1 MSAMDNSTIAAIS
14 TPAGSGGIGII
25 KISGPKA
32 IDIAL
37 TAFKPKS
44 WRKNSGNADKKPE
57 NARFLKSHRLYYGH
71 IVDTKTDRI
80 LDEVLFVI
88 MRAPYSY
95 TTEDVVEVQAHAG
108 ILVLK
113 SILTTLINNGAQ
125 LAEPGEFTRRAFLN
139 GRIDLTQAEAVIDVI
154 NAKSDSAID
163 MAMAQI
169 SGALKQTIE
178 SLRSELIDILSFIDA
193 SIDFQD
199 DIDDTTVT
207 AGLVKRIEENIIF
220 QIKSLIRHYEN
231 ENFLREGLKVVIV
244 GGPNVGKSSLM
255 NRLINR
261 ERSIVTDIPGTTRD
275 FIEDSFI
282 TKGVPIIVTDTA
294 GMHDDPD
301 PVERIGIDKA
311 WEYISTA
318 DIILF
323 TVDAGKSVNSTEMT
337 LFKKFCD
344 KKTITVINKT
354 DIPKEN
360 ICFKLPTEWGEVQH
374 LEISALYN
382 RGIDDLKDLIAKTA
396 FESVS
401 DMGQKIIPN
410 LRQKNAL
417 KKALASLTAAV
428 EGLRQTSLFEL
439 VSIDLKSALAS
450 LSEIVGDTVN
460 PDILAT
466 IFNRFCIGK

>member
-1 MSAMDNSTIAAIS
+1 MDNSTIAAIS
-14 TPAGSGGIGII
+14 TPPGHGGIGII

-37 TAFKPKS
+37 TVFRPKF
-44 WRKNSGNADKKPE
+44 WRKNPE
-57 NARFLKSHRLYYGH
+57 NAYNKVPENAHCFKSRRLYYGH
-71 IVDTKTDRI
+71 IVDTKNDRI
-80 LDEVLFVI
+80 IDEVLFVI

-95 TTEDVVEVQAHAG
+95 TTEDVVEIQSHAG

-113 SILTTLINNGAQ
+113 TILTILIHNGAQ

-139 GRIDLTQAEAVIDVI
+139 GRIDLTQAEAVIDII
-154 NAKSDSAID
+154 NAKSGSAID

-169 SGALKQTIE
+169 SGALKKTIE
-178 SLRSELIDILSFIDA
+178 SLRSEIIDILSFIDA
-193 SIDFQD
+193 SIDFPD
-199 DIDDTTVT
+199 DLDNTTVVS
-207 AGLVKRIEENIIF
+207 GLVKRIEENIIF
-220 QIKSLIRHYEN
+220 QIKNLIRHYEN

-282 TKGVPIIVTDTA
+282 TKGIPVIVTDTA
-294 GMHDDPD
+294 GMHDNPD

-311 WEYISTA
+311 WESISTS

-323 TVDAGKSVNSTEMT
+323 TVDAGKSVNPTEMA
-337 LFKKFCD
+337 LFEKFRNKK
-344 KKTITVINKT
+344 IIAVINKT
-354 DIPKEN
+354 D
-360 ICFKLPTEWGEVQH
+360 LPEEKISFNRPAEWGEVQYV
-374 LEISALYN
+374 EISALYN
-382 RGIDDLKDLIAKTA
+382 HGIDDLKDLIAKTA

-401 DMGQKIIPN
+401 GMGQKIIPN

-417 KKALASLTAAV
+417 EKAIASLTAAV
-428 EGLRQTSLFEL
+428 AGLRQASLFEL

-450 LSEIVGDTVN
+450 LSEIVGDAVK
-460 PDILAT
+460 PDILDN

>member
-1 MSAMDNSTIAAIS
+1 M
-14 TPAGSGGIGII
+14 
-25 KISGPKA
+25 
-32 IDIAL
+32 
-37 TAFKPKS
+37 
-44 WRKNSGNADKKPE
+44 PE
-57 NARFLKSHRLYYGH
+57 NAHCFKSRRLYYGH

-80 LDEVLFVI
+80 IDEVLFVI

-95 TTEDVVEVQAHAG
+95 TTEDVVEIQSHAG

-113 SILTTLINNGAQ
+113 TILTILIHNGAQ

-139 GRIDLTQAEAVIDVI
+139 GRIDLTQAEAVIDII
-154 NAKSDSAID
+154 NAKSGSAID

-169 SGALKQTIE
+169 SGALKKTIE
-178 SLRSELIDILSFIDA
+178 SLRSEIIDILSFIDA
-193 SIDFQD
+193 SIDFPD
-199 DIDDTTVT
+199 DLDNTTVVS
-207 AGLVKRIEENIIF
+207 GLVKRIEENIIF
-220 QIKSLIRHYEN
+220 QIKNLIRHYEN

-282 TKGVPIIVTDTA
+282 TKGIPVIVTDTA
-294 GMHDDPD
+294 GMHDNPD

-311 WEYISTA
+311 WESISTS

-323 TVDAGKSVNSTEMT
+323 TVDAGKSVNPTEMA
-337 LFKKFCD
+337 LFEKFRNKK
-344 KKTITVINKT
+344 IIAVINKT
-354 DIPKEN
+354 DLPEEKISFN
-360 ICFKLPTEWGEVQH
+360 RPTEWGEVQYV
-374 LEISALYN
+374 EISALYN
-382 RGIDDLKDLIAKTA
+382 HGIDDLKDLIAKTA

-401 DMGQKIIPN
+401 GMGQKIIPN

-417 KKALASLTAAV
+417 EKAIASLTAAV
-428 EGLRQTSLFEL
+428 AGLRQASLFEL

-450 LSEIVGDTVN
+450 LSEIVGDTVK
-460 PDILAT
+460 PDILDN